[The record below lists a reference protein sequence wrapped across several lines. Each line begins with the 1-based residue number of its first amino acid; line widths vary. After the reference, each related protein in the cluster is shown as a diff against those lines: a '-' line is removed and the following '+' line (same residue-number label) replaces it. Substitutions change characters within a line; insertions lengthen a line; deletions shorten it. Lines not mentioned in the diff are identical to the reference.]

1 MKAIGYVRRSKVSED
16 KTVSLQEQ
24 SRQIEQYCSG
34 LGLNLCEI
42 VSHDGVSGAKRERW
56 YDIKAAVRR
65 HGAQAVVIYNLDR
78 LSRDAVGLLDNL
90 AELAR
95 SGTQVHE
102 VGQGAIDMADPT
114 KKLATGMRGMFDEFF
129 RDTVKKKT
137 KDALAYKKSKG
148 SKYCRNAP
156 YGFRFVEAKFEP
168 CPEEQWGVTF
178 IKTCIARG
186 FGVDRTR
193 AALLGVGYEGRMG
206 RMTIYR
212 VMKKLQDE
220 RKVDE
225 NKKENE

>member
-1 MKAIGYVRRSKVSED
+1 MKAIGYVRRSKASED

-24 SRQIEQYCSG
+24 GRQIEQYCAGFG
-34 LGLNLCEI
+34 LELCEI

-56 YDIKAAVRR
+56 YDIKAAVKR
-65 HGAQAVVIYNLDR
+65 HQAGAIVIYNLDR

-90 AELAR
+90 TELAR

-148 SKYCRNAP
+148 VRYCHHAP
-156 YGFRFVEAKFEP
+156 YGFRFAQSIFEP
-168 CPEEQWGVTF
+168 CPIEQWGVGF
-178 IKTCIARG
+178 IRQCVAKG
-186 FGVDRTR
+186 YGVDRTLS
-193 AALLGVGYEGRMG
+193 ALQGVQYQGRMG

-212 VMKKLQDE
+212 VMKKLQE
-220 RKVDE
+220 EIEASE
-225 NKKENE
+225 NKTEN